1 MARVSGPIHRRRR
14 FAALAFAAA
23 LAVAPVA
30 AAAAFDPASSDWE
43 GCSELVEIA
52 RSQLGPARVLVVDE
66 LDYEALGATDGIL
79 LLNPQGSFDV
89 DELTAFMKL
98 GGRVAIADDFG
109 DGDRLLDR
117 FKIERL
123 APPSDPLQTLRG
135 NPQLPIAAPASSHP
149 IVADVAQV
157 VLNHPTVVKHADLS
171 PLLRIPRSGGDQG
184 PEVALAGQVG
194 EGRLVAIGDPS
205 IVINSMLRFPGNR
218 AFTRN
223 LAEYLLDGAGEHKRQ
238 AHLYIVHGRFREKGS
253 RAGGVTGGVRERLR
267 ALDSAI
273 ESVRKDG
280 FGGVSARLIA
290 LGVMLGA
297 TIWTL
302 VRAAQRSGM
311 PRSRFAAADP
321 AAVRVR
327 GGVDDPRLRPL
338 VGEPANGWW
347 RSRTLSSAGLAT
359 MLDAVDTAVAQRVDL
374 AAMSRNEALGKLAVE
389 AGMNAQDAARVVAA
403 IARLRQVTSAFQA
416 GTSQAPRATR
426 SDLQRL
432 ERLLRAH
439 ARSLG
444 HVVEPSTPDA
454 TLGATTETS

>member
-1 MARVSGPIHRRRR
+1 VRRSIRRR
-14 FAALAFAAA
+14 FFVVALASIAAPA
-23 LAVAPVA
+23 IASTAWG
-30 AAAAFDPASSDWE
+30 AAFDPASSDWE
-43 GCSELVEIA
+43 GCSELVEVA
-52 RSQLGPARVLVVDE
+52 KNQLGPSRVSVVDE
-66 LDYEALGATDGIL
+66 LDYEALGATDGL
-79 LLNPQGSFDV
+79 LLLHPQGTYDV

-98 GGRVAIADDFG
+98 GGRVAVADDFG

-117 FKIERL
+117 FKIQRL

-149 IVADVAQV
+149 IVAEVAQV

-205 IVINSMLRFPGNR
+205 ILINSMLRFPGNR
-218 AFTRN
+218 AFARN
-223 LAEYLLDGAGEHKRQ
+223 LAEYLLEGAGEHKRQ
-238 AHLYIVHGRFREKGS
+238 AHLYVVHDRFHEKGS
-253 RAGGVTGGVRERLR
+253 RAGGFSGGVRERLR

-273 ESVRKDG
+273 ESVRREG
-280 FGGVSARLIA
+280 FGGVAARLLA

-302 VRAAQRSGM
+302 VRAAQRSGI
-311 PRSRFAAADP
+311 PRPRFAASDP
-321 AAVRVR
+321 AAPRLR
-327 GGVDDPRLRPL
+327 AGVDDPRLRPL
-338 VGEPANGWW
+338 VAEAPRAWW
-347 RSRTLSSAGLAT
+347 KRRALSPVGLVT

-374 AAMSRNEALGKLAVE
+374 AAESREQALLKLARE
-389 AGMNAQDAARVVAA
+389 SGLDGAESARVVAS
-403 IARLRQVTSAFQA
+403 IGRLRELASAFQA
-416 GTSQAPRATR
+416 GSASAPRARTV
-426 SDLQRL
+426 DLVRL

-444 HVVEPSTPDA
+444 RAIDAAPEPT
-454 TLGATTETS
+454 